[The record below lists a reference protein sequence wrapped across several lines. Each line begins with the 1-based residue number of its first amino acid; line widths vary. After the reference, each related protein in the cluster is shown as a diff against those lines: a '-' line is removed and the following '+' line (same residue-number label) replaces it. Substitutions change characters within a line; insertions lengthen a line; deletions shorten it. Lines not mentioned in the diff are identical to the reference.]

1 MAERV
6 HVALPGREISSE
18 ARWARGANGEPGK
31 WIKKRW
37 KGNSDKKLRVHR
49 SLFALVNT
57 TRLSAKV
64 TNEREREREKE
75 RERSR
80 NGHTFLPK
88 SSFKLSPCHSFPPCP
103 SPLREL
109 PPPSL
114 CTPPRTP
121 RTCLPAANAPRQAEL
136 TITNGYECKGPV
148 CKANDISTER
158 RFTGK
163 REEKSG

>member
-1 MAERV
+1 M
-6 HVALPGREISSE
+6 G
-18 ARWARGANGEPGK
+18 ARGEWGTGQM
-31 WIKKRW
+31 
-37 KGNSDKKLRVHR
+37 DKKKMERKQRQKVAGAPFVIRARKHD
-49 SLFALVNT
+49 SALG
-57 TRLSAKV
+57 KG
-64 TNEREREREKE
+64 NEREREKERERE

-88 SSFKLSPCHSFPPCP
+88 SSLKLSPCHSFPPCP

-158 RFTGK
+158 CFTGK

>member
-1 MAERV
+1 MGGGHAGRMER
-6 HVALPGREISSE
+6 
-18 ARWARGANGEPGK
+18 GK

-64 TNEREREREKE
+64 TNEKDGEREKE
-75 RERSR
+75 REKSKRPHLPSEIRSQ
-80 NGHTFLPK
+80 TSLSFLP
-88 SSFKLSPCHSFPPCP
+88 SMSPP
-103 SPLREL
+103 PLREL
-109 PPPSL
+109 PPRL

-121 RTCLPAANAPRQAEL
+121 RTCLPAANAPCQAEL